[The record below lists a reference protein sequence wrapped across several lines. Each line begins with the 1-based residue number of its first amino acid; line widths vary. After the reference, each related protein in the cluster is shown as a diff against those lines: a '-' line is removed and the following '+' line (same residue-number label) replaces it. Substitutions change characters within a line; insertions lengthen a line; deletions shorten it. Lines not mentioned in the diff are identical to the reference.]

1 VATLDIADVH
11 VFLGDS
17 YVIQGATLALDAGRT
32 VAVIGSNGVGKTTLV
47 RAVMGL
53 TDPARRGAVRWRG
66 ADITRWPTWRRT
78 HAGLG
83 YVPQGRRIFPSL
95 TVEENLRVALRQPT
109 AASRPWT
116 LERLYD
122 TFPIL
127 AERRRQPGTTLSGGE
142 QQMLAIARA
151 LAGNP
156 DAILLDEPSEGLA
169 PIVVERI
176 LGTLRALKEAGYA
189 ILLVE
194 QNHRF
199 VADLADEVYVMQ
211 AGRMVFHGPVASRDQ
226 VAALADRYL
235 GVG

>member
-32 VAVIGSNGVGKTTLV
+32 VALIGSNGVGKTTLV

-95 TVEENLRVALRQPT
+95 TVEENLRVALRRPT
-109 AASRPWT
+109 TASRPWT
-116 LERLYD
+116 LERLYEM
-122 TFPIL
+122 FPIL
-127 AERRRQPGTTLSGGE
+127 GERRRQPGTTLSGGE

-211 AGRMVFHGPVASRDQ
+211 AGRMVFHGPVTSRDQ